1 MLLYQNFL
9 KTAMFPTALVE
20 VAIDFQSTET
30 REYFRSEMGSR
41 FSFVSREQLGLFTYY
56 VAFS

>member
-1 MLLYQNFL
+1 
-9 KTAMFPTALVE
+9 MFPTALVE

-30 REYFRSEMGSR
+30 REYFRSEIGSR